1 MFLRLFLLLC
11 LVSFSHS
18 SNSST
23 ASCPNS
29 TDIRQL
35 TRVFRYVSGFN
46 SSWFSSSNC
55 SAVITRV
62 VLPSRNLNGTVSW
75 NPLRNLTRLRVLDLS
90 NNSLHGSIPTWLW
103 SKPGLVSVNLSRN
116 RFGGSIRVIP
126 VNGSAS
132 SVKELN
138 LSFNRFTNAVN
149 LTGFTNLTVLDLSRN
164 SLGVL
169 PLGLASLSGLQ
180 HLDIS
185 RCKIN
190 GSVKPISGLK
200 SLSYLDLSQNS
211 MNGSFPVDFPNLNHL
226 RFLNL
231 STNRFSGSVGFD
243 KYRKFGK
250 SAFSHAG
257 SFVFNDSK
265 IPNHHR
271 LHRLTHRIPPLP
283 PRHQTVKTHRFH
295 KHTPLLIGLSSS
307 LGALVILIFAVAII
321 LIRRR
326 LKSAS
331 TKSRWAISNP
341 AQLDYKMEKSGPF
354 EFGTESGSSW
364 VADIKEPTAAPVVM
378 ASKPLMNL
386 TFKDLIVAT
395 SHFGTESVISDGT
408 CGPLYR
414 AVLPGDLHVAIKVL
428 EKIRDVDQNDAVTAF
443 EALTRLK
450 HPNLL
455 TLSGYCIA
463 GKEKLI
469 LYEFMANGDLHRWL
483 HELPAG
489 ETNVEDWSADTWES
503 HVGDSSPEKT
513 NWLIRHRIAI
523 GVARGLAYL
532 HHVGTT
538 HGHLVATNI
547 LLTETLEPRISDFG
561 INNIA
566 KTGDDHSNNNVES
579 DVYSFGVI
587 LFELLTGK
595 QGRDENVKS
604 VRRLVKERRGEEA
617 LDSRLRLA
625 VGESVNEMVESLR
638 IGYFCTADSPGKRPT
653 MQQVLG
659 LLKDIR
665 TVSR

>member
-1 MFLRLFLLLC
+1 MFLKLLLLLS

-18 SNSST
+18 ST
-23 ASCPNS
+23 VSCPNG
-29 TDIRQL
+29 TDYRQL
-35 TRVFRYVSGFN
+35 TRVFRYISGFN
-46 SSWFSSSNC
+46 SSLFSNC
-55 SAVITRV
+55 SDVVTHI

-90 NNSLHGSIPTWLW
+90 NNSLDGSIPSWLW

-126 VNGSAS
+126 INGSVLP

-149 LTGFTNLTVLDLSRN
+149 LTGFVNLTALDLSHN
-164 SLGVL
+164 NLGVL
-169 PLGLASLSGLQ
+169 PLGLGSLSGLQ

-190 GSVKPISGLK
+190 GSVKPICGLK
-200 SLSYLDLSQNS
+200 SLSYLDLSENS

-226 RFLNL
+226 RFLNI
-231 STNRFSGSVGFD
+231 SANRFSGSVGFD

-250 SAFSHAG
+250 SAFSHG
-257 SFVFNDSK
+257 GHFVFNDSK
-265 IPNHHR
+265 IPTRHHFHTL
-271 LHRLTHRIPPLP
+271 LHRNPP
-283 PRHQTVKTHRFH
+283 PRHQIVKSHRF
-295 KHTPLLIGLSSS
+295 KHTPLVIGLSSS
-307 LGALVILIFAVAII
+307 LGALIILIFAVVVI

-326 LKSAS
+326 LKSARM
-331 TKSRWAISNP
+331 KSRWAISSP
-341 AQLDYKMEKSGPF
+341 APLDFKMEKSGPF
-354 EFGTESGSSW
+354 AFETESGSSW

-428 EKIRDVDQNDAVTAF
+428 ERIRDVDQNDAVAAF
-443 EALTRLK
+443 DALTRLK

-469 LYEFMANGDLHRWL
+469 LYEYMANGDLHRWL

-513 NWLIRHRIAI
+513 NWIIRHRIAI

-561 INNIA
+561 INNIST
-566 KTGDDHSNNNVES
+566 TGDDTNNHNVEF
-579 DVYSFGVI
+579 DVYCFGVI

-595 QGRDENVKS
+595 QGKEENVKS

-617 LDSRLRLA
+617 LDSRLRF
-625 VGESVNEMVESLR
+625 GESVNEMVESLR
-638 IGYFCTADSPGKRPT
+638 VGYFCTAETPGKRPT

>member
-1 MFLRLFLLLC
+1 MFLKLFLLLS

-18 SNSST
+18 DSST
-23 ASCPNS
+23 VSCPNG
-29 TDIRQL
+29 TDFRQL

-46 SSWFSSSNC
+46 SSWFSSNC
-55 SAVITRV
+55 SAVITHV

-75 NPLRNLTRLRVLDLS
+75 NPLRDLTRLRVLDLS
-90 NNSLHGSIPTWLW
+90 NNSLDGSLPTWLW
-103 SKPGLVSVNLSRN
+103 SKPGLVNVNLSRN

-126 VNGSAS
+126 FNGSVLS

-149 LTGFTNLTVLDLSRN
+149 LTGFTNLTSLDLSHN
-164 SLGVL
+164 NLGVL
-169 PLGLASLSGLQ
+169 PLGLGYLSGLR
-180 HLDIS
+180 HLDLS

-190 GSVKPISGLK
+190 GSIKPISGLK
-200 SLSYLDLSQNS
+200 SLNYLDLSENS

-226 RFLNL
+226 QFLNL
-231 STNRFSGSVGFD
+231 SANRFSGSVGFD

-250 SAFSHAG
+250 SAFLHG
-257 SFVFNDSK
+257 GDFVFNDSK

-271 LHRLTHRIPPLP
+271 LHHLTHRSPPPP
-283 PRHQTVKTHRFH
+283 PRHRTVKTHRL
-295 KHTPLLIGLSSS
+295 KLTPLVIGLSSS
-307 LGALVILIFAVAII
+307 LGALIILILAVAII

-326 LKSAS
+326 MKSAR

-341 AQLDYKMEKSGPF
+341 TPLDFKMEKSGPF

-428 EKIRDVDQNDAVTAF
+428 ERIRDVDQNDAVTAF

-455 TLSGYCIA
+455 SLSGYCIA

-566 KTGDDHSNNNVES
+566 KTGDDTNNNNVEF

-638 IGYFCTADSPGKRPT
+638 IGYFCTAETPGKRPT

>member
-1 MFLRLFLLLC
+1 MFLRLFLLLS
-11 LVSFSHS
+11 LLSLSHS
-18 SNSST
+18 ST
-23 ASCPNS
+23 VSCPTG
-29 TDIRQL
+29 TDFHQL

-46 SSWFSSSNC
+46 SSWFSNC
-55 SAVITRV
+55 SAVVTHV
-62 VLPSRNLNGTVSW
+62 VLPSRNLNGTLSW

-90 NNSLHGSIPTWLW
+90 NNSLDGSIPTWLW

-116 RFGGSIRVIP
+116 RFGGSIRVIS
-126 VNGSAS
+126 VNGSIS

-138 LSFNRFTNAVN
+138 ISFNRFTNAVN
-149 LTGFTNLTVLDLSRN
+149 LTGLVNLTALDLSHN
-164 SLGVL
+164 NLGVL
-169 PLGLASLSGLQ
+169 PIGLGSLSGLH

-190 GSVKPISGLK
+190 GSVKSISGLK
-200 SLSYLDLSQNS
+200 SLSYLDLSENS
-211 MNGSFPVDFPNLNHL
+211 MTGSFPVNFPNLSHL

-231 STNRFSGSVGFD
+231 SRNRFSGSVGYD

-250 SAFSHAG
+250 SAFLHG
-257 SFVFNDSK
+257 GDFVFNDSK
-265 IPNHHR
+265 IPTRHHLQPLPR
-271 LHRLTHRIPPLP
+271 RNLP
-283 PRHQTVKTHRFH
+283 PRNQNVKTHRL
-295 KHTPLLIGLSSS
+295 KHTSLVIGLSSS
-307 LGALVILIFAVAII
+307 LGALVILVFVVAVI

-326 LKSAS
+326 LKSARM
-331 TKSRWAISNP
+331 KSRWAISSP
-341 AQLDYKMEKSGPF
+341 APLDFKMEKSGPF
-354 EFGTESGSSW
+354 AFGTESGSSW

-428 EKIRDVDQNDAVTAF
+428 ERIRDVDENDAVTAF

-463 GKEKLI
+463 GREKLV

-566 KTGDDHSNNNVES
+566 KTRDDDDTSNNNVEY
-579 DVYSFGVI
+579 DVYCFGVI

-595 QGRDENVKS
+595 QGNDENVKS
-604 VRRLVKERRGEEA
+604 VRRLVKERRGEDA

-625 VGESVNEMVESLR
+625 VGESVSEMVESLR
-638 IGYFCTADSPGKRPT
+638 IGYFCTAETPGKRPT

>member
-1 MFLRLFLLLC
+1 MFLRLFLLLS
-11 LVSFSHS
+11 LLSLSHS
-18 SNSST
+18 ST
-23 ASCPNS
+23 VSCPNG
-29 TDIRQL
+29 TDFHQL

-46 SSWFSSSNC
+46 SSWFSNC
-55 SAVITRV
+55 SAVVTHV
-62 VLPSRNLNGTVSW
+62 VLPSRNLNGTLSW

-90 NNSLHGSIPTWLW
+90 NNFLDGSIPTWLW

-116 RFGGSIRVIP
+116 RFGGSIRVIS
-126 VNGSAS
+126 VNGSIS

-149 LTGFTNLTVLDLSRN
+149 LTGLVNLTALDLSHN
-164 SLGVL
+164 NLGVL
-169 PLGLASLSGLQ
+169 PIGLGSLSGLH

-190 GSVKPISGLK
+190 GSVKSISGLK
-200 SLSYLDLSQNS
+200 SLSYLDLSENS
-211 MNGSFPVDFPNLNHL
+211 MTGSFPVNFPNLSHL

-231 STNRFSGSVGFD
+231 SRNRFSGSVGYD

-250 SAFSHAG
+250 SAFLHG
-257 SFVFNDSK
+257 GDFVFNDSK
-265 IPNHHR
+265 IPTRHH
-271 LHRLTHRIPPLP
+271 LQPLPHRNLP
-283 PRHQTVKTHRFH
+283 PRNQNVKTHRL
-295 KHTPLLIGLSSS
+295 KHTSLVIGLSSS
-307 LGALVILIFAVAII
+307 LGALVILVFVVAVI

-326 LKSAS
+326 LKSARM
-331 TKSRWAISNP
+331 KSRWAISSP
-341 AQLDYKMEKSGPF
+341 APLDFKMEKSGPF
-354 EFGTESGSSW
+354 AFGTESGSSW

-428 EKIRDVDQNDAVTAF
+428 ERIRDVDENDAVTAF

-455 TLSGYCIA
+455 TLYGYCIA
-463 GKEKLI
+463 GREKLV

-566 KTGDDHSNNNVES
+566 KTRDDDDTSNNNVEY
-579 DVYSFGVI
+579 DVYCFGVI

-595 QGRDENVKS
+595 QGNDENVKS
-604 VRRLVKERRGEEA
+604 VRRLVKERRGEDA

-625 VGESVNEMVESLR
+625 VGESVSEMVESLR
-638 IGYFCTADSPGKRPT
+638 IGYFCTAETPGKRPT

>member
-1 MFLRLFLLLC
+1 MFSRLLLLLLFS
-11 LVSFSHS
+11 LVSFSYS
-18 SNSST
+18 SNV
-23 ASCPNS
+23 SCPNG
-29 TDIRQL
+29 TDFLQL
-35 TRVFRYVSGFN
+35 TRAFRYVSGFN
-46 SSWFSSSNC
+46 SSWFSNC
-55 SAVITRV
+55 SVNVTHI
-62 VLPSRNLNGTVSW
+62 VLPSRKLNGTVSW
-75 NPLRNLTRLRVLDLS
+75 TQLRNLTRLRVLDLS
-90 NNSLHGSIPTWLW
+90 NNSLDGSVPTWLW
-103 SKPGLVSVNLSRN
+103 SKPGLVSVDLSRN

-126 VNGSAS
+126 VNGSVFS
-132 SVKELN
+132 SVKNLN
-138 LSFNRFTNAVN
+138 LSYNRFTNAIN
-149 LTGFTNLTVLDLSRN
+149 LTGFVNLTALDLSHN
-164 SLGVL
+164 SLRVL
-169 PLGLASLSGLQ
+169 PIGVGSLSGLH

-190 GSVKPISGLK
+190 ASVKPISSLK
-200 SLSYLDLSQNS
+200 SLVYLDLSENS
-211 MNGSFPVDFPNLNHL
+211 MTGSFPVDFPNLDHL

-231 STNRFSGSVGFD
+231 SANRFSGSVGFD

-250 SAFSHAG
+250 SAFSHG
-257 SFVFNDSK
+257 GDFVFNVSK
-265 IPNHHR
+265 IPTRHR
-271 LHRLTHRIPPLP
+271 LHHLPHQNPP
-283 PRHQTVKTHRFH
+283 PRHRAVKTNRF
-295 KHTPLLIGLSSS
+295 KRTPLIIGLSSS
-307 LGALVILIFAVAII
+307 LGALFILVFVVSVIF
-321 LIRRR
+321 IRRR
-326 LKSAS
+326 LRSAR
-331 TKSRWAISNP
+331 TKSRWAISSP
-341 AQLDYKMEKSGPF
+341 APLDFKMEKSGPF
-354 EFGTESGSSW
+354 AFETESGSSW

-408 CGPLYR
+408 CGPIYR

-428 EKIRDVDQNDAVTAF
+428 DRIRDVDQNEAVTAF

-469 LYEFMANGDLHRWL
+469 LYEFMATGDLHRWL
-483 HELPAG
+483 HELPTG

-566 KTGDDHSNNNVES
+566 KTGDDANDNNLDF
-579 DVYSFGVI
+579 DVYCFGVI

-595 QGRDENVKS
+595 QGSEEHVKA
-604 VRRLVKERRGEEA
+604 VRRLFKERRGEEA

-625 VGESVNEMVESLR
+625 SGESVNEMVESLR
-638 IGYFCTADSPGKRPT
+638 IGYFCTAETPGKRPT

>member
-1 MFLRLFLLLC
+1 MFLRLFLLLT
-11 LVSFSHS
+11 LVSLSHS
-18 SNSST
+18 ST
-23 ASCPNS
+23 VSCPNG
-29 TDIRQL
+29 TDFHQL
-35 TRVFRYVSGFN
+35 AKVFRYVSGFN
-46 SSWFSSSNC
+46 SSWFSNC
-55 SAVITRV
+55 SAVVTHV
-62 VLPSRNLNGTVSW
+62 VLPSKNLNGTLSW

-90 NNSLHGSIPTWLW
+90 NNSLDGSIPTWLW

-126 VNGSAS
+126 VNGSIS

-149 LTGFTNLTVLDLSRN
+149 LTGFVNLTALDLSRN
-164 SLGVL
+164 HLGVL
-169 PLGLASLSGLQ
+169 PIGLGSLSGLH

-190 GSVKPISGLK
+190 GSVKSISGLK
-200 SLSYLDLSQNS
+200 SLSYLDLSENS
-211 MNGSFPVDFPNLNHL
+211 LNGSFPVDFPNLNHL

-231 STNRFSGSVGFD
+231 SRNRFSGSVGYD

-250 SAFSHAG
+250 SAFLHG
-257 SFVFNDSK
+257 GDFVFNDSK
-265 IPNHHR
+265 IPTRHH
-271 LHRLTHRIPPLP
+271 LQPLPHRNLP
-283 PRHQTVKTHRFH
+283 PRNRIVKTHRR
-295 KHTPLLIGLSSS
+295 KHTPLVIALSSS
-307 LGALVILIFAVAII
+307 LGALVILVFVVAVI

-326 LKSAS
+326 LKSARM
-331 TKSRWAISNP
+331 KSRWAISSP
-341 AQLDYKMEKSGPF
+341 APLDFKMEKSGPF
-354 EFGTESGSSW
+354 AFGTESGSSW

-428 EKIRDVDQNDAVTAF
+428 ERIRDVDENDAVTAF

-463 GKEKLI
+463 GKEKLV

-566 KTGDDHSNNNVES
+566 KTGDDDTSNNNVEY
-579 DVYSFGVI
+579 DVYCFGVI

-595 QGRDENVKS
+595 QGNDENVKS

-625 VGESVNEMVESLR
+625 VEESVSEMVESLR
-638 IGYFCTADSPGKRPT
+638 IGYFCTAETPGKRPT

>member
-1 MFLRLFLLLC
+1 MFRLLLLLS
-11 LVSFSHS
+11 LVSLSHS
-18 SNSST
+18 ST
-23 ASCPNS
+23 ISCPKG
-29 TDIRQL
+29 TDFRQL
-35 TRVFRYVSGFN
+35 TRVFRYVNGFN
-46 SSWFSSSNC
+46 SSWFPNC
-55 SAVITRV
+55 SVAVTHI

-75 NPLRNLTRLRVLDLS
+75 NPLRNLTRLSVLDLS
-90 NNSLHGSIPTWLW
+90 NNSLDGSIPTWLW
-103 SKPGLVSVNLSRN
+103 SKPGLLSVNLSRN

-126 VNGSAS
+126 ANGSVLS
-132 SVKELN
+132 SVKKLN

-149 LTGFTNLTVLDLSRN
+149 LTGFVNLTALDLSHN
-164 SLGVL
+164 NLGVL
-169 PLGLASLSGLQ
+169 PLGLGSLSGLH

-190 GSVKPISGLK
+190 GSVKPISGLN
-200 SLSYLDLSQNS
+200 SLDYLDLSENS
-211 MNGSFPVDFPNLNHL
+211 MSGSFPVDFPKLNHL

-231 STNRFSGSVGFD
+231 STNRFSGSVGTD

-250 SAFSHAG
+250 SAFSNG
-257 SFVFNDSK
+257 GDFVFNDSK
-265 IPNHHR
+265 IPTRHH
-271 LHRLTHRIPPLP
+271 LHPHPHRNPPP
-283 PRHQTVKTHRFH
+283 PHRTVKRHRF
-295 KHTPLLIGLSSS
+295 KHAPLVIGLSSS
-307 LGALVILIFAVAII
+307 LGALMILIIAVAVILT
-321 LIRRR
+321 RRR
-326 LKSAS
+326 LKTARM
-331 TKSRWAISNP
+331 KSRWAISSP
-341 AQLDYKMEKSGPF
+341 APLDFKMEKSGPF
-354 EFGTESGSSW
+354 AFGTESGSSW
-364 VADIKEPTAAPVVM
+364 VADIKEPTTAPVVM

-428 EKIRDVDQNDAVTAF
+428 EKIRDVNQNDAVTAF

-513 NWLIRHRIAI
+513 NWIIRHRIAI

-566 KTGDDHSNNNVES
+566 KTGDDTDNNNVEF
-579 DVYSFGVI
+579 DVYCFGVI

-595 QGRDENVKS
+595 QGNEENVKS

-638 IGYFCTADSPGKRPT
+638 IGYFCTAETPGKRPT

>member
-1 MFLRLFLLLC
+1 MFLRLFLLLS
-11 LVSFSHS
+11 LISLSHS
-18 SNSST
+18 S
-23 ASCPNS
+23 CPNG
-29 TDIRQL
+29 TDFRQL

-46 SSWFSSSNC
+46 SSWFSSNC
-55 SAVITRV
+55 SVTVTRII
-62 VLPSRNLNGTVSW
+62 LPSRNLNGTVSW

-90 NNSLHGSIPTWLW
+90 NNSLDGSIPTWLW

-116 RFGGSIRVIP
+116 RFGGSLRLIP
-126 VNGSAS
+126 VNY

-149 LTGFTNLTVLDLSRN
+149 LTGFVNLTALDLSHN
-164 SLGVL
+164 NLGVL
-169 PLGLASLSGLQ
+169 PIGLGSLSGLNR
-180 HLDIS
+180 LDIS
-185 RCKIN
+185 SCKIN
-190 GSVKPISGLK
+190 GSIKPISGLK
-200 SLSYLDLSQNS
+200 SLSYLDLSENS

-231 STNRFSGSVGFD
+231 SSNRFSGSVGFD

-250 SAFSHAG
+250 SAFSHG
-257 SFVFNDSK
+257 GDFVFNDSK
-265 IPNHHR
+265 IPNRHR
-271 LHRLTHRIPPLP
+271 LQPLPHQLPP
-283 PRHQTVKTHRFH
+283 PRHRTVKTHRFNN
-295 KHTPLLIGLSSS
+295 HTPLVIGLSSS
-307 LGALVILIFAVAII
+307 LGALVILIFISGLI

-326 LKSAS
+326 LKSARL
-331 TKSRWAISNP
+331 KSRWAISNP
-341 AQLDYKMEKSGPF
+341 APLDFKMEKSGPF
-354 EFGTESGSSW
+354 AFETESGSSW
-364 VADIKEPTAAPVVM
+364 VADIKEPTTAPVVM

-395 SHFGTESVISDGT
+395 SHFGKESVISDGT

-428 EKIRDVDQNDAVTAF
+428 ERIRGVDQNDAVTAF
-443 EALTRLK
+443 EGLTRLK

-538 HGHLVATNI
+538 HGHLVATNV

-561 INNIA
+561 INNIV
-566 KTGDDHSNNNVES
+566 KTGDDSNNNNVEY
-579 DVYSFGVI
+579 DVYCFGVI

-595 QGRDENVKS
+595 QGNEENVKS

-617 LDSRLRLA
+617 LDTRLRLA

-638 IGYFCTADSPGKRPT
+638 IGYFCTAEVPGKRPT

>member
-1 MFLRLFLLLC
+1 MFLRFLLLLS
-11 LVSFSHS
+11 LVSLSHS
-18 SNSST
+18 ST
-23 ASCPNS
+23 VTSCPNNV
-29 TDIRQL
+29 TDFRQL

-46 SSWFSSSNC
+46 SSWFSDC
-55 SAVITRV
+55 SVTHI

-90 NNSLHGSIPTWLW
+90 NNSLDGSIPTWLW
-103 SKPGLVSVNLSRN
+103 SKPGLVSVNISRN

-126 VNGSAS
+126 VNS

-149 LTGFTNLTVLDLSRN
+149 LTGFVNLTSLDLSHN
-164 SLGVL
+164 NLGVL
-169 PLGLASLSGLQ
+169 PLGLGSITGLN

-200 SLSYLDLSQNS
+200 SLGYLDLSGNS
-211 MNGSFPVDFPNLNHL
+211 MHGSFPVDFPNLNHL

-231 STNRFSGSVGFD
+231 SSNRFSGSVGFD

-250 SAFSHAG
+250 SAFSRG
-257 SFVFNDSK
+257 GDFVFDDSK
-265 IPNHHR
+265 IPNRHR
-271 LHRLTHRIPPLP
+271 LQPIIHRNPP
-283 PRHQTVKTHRFH
+283 PRHRPIKTHRF
-295 KHTPLLIGLSSS
+295 KHTALVIGLSSS
-307 LGALVILIFAVAII
+307 IGALVILIFAVSLI

-326 LKSAS
+326 MRSARM
-331 TKSRWAISNP
+331 KSRWAISNP
-341 AQLDYKMEKSGPF
+341 EPLDFKMDKSGPF
-354 EFGTESGSSW
+354 AYETESGSSW

-378 ASKPLMNL
+378 ASKPLMSL

-428 EKIRDVDQNDAVTAF
+428 EKIRDVDQNDAVRAF

-469 LYEFMANGDLHRWL
+469 LYEFMANGDLNRWL

-489 ETNVEDWSADTWES
+489 ETNVEDWSSDTWES
-503 HVGDSSPEKT
+503 HVGADSSPSSPEKT

-523 GVARGLAYL
+523 CVARGLAYL

-561 INNIA
+561 INNIS
-566 KTGDDHSNNNVES
+566 KTREGDVVNSNNNVEY
-579 DVYSFGVI
+579 DVYCFGVI
-587 LFELLTGK
+587 LFEILTGK
-595 QGRDENVKS
+595 QGNEENVRS
-604 VRRLVKERRGEEA
+604 VRKLVKERRGEEA
-617 LDSRLRLA
+617 LDSRLRLGD
-625 VGESVNEMVESLR
+625 GESVNEMVESLR
-638 IGYFCTADSPGKRPT
+638 VGYFCTADSPGKRPT

>member
-1 MFLRLFLLLC
+1 MFLKLLLLLS

-18 SNSST
+18 ETSTVSCSNG
-23 ASCPNS
+23 
-29 TDIRQL
+29 TDFRQL

-46 SSWFSSSNC
+46 SSWFSSNC
-55 SAVITRV
+55 SAVITDI

-75 NPLRNLTRLRVLDLS
+75 SRLRNLTRLRVLDLS
-90 NNSLHGSIPTWLW
+90 NNSLDGSVPTWLW
-103 SKPGLVSVNLSRN
+103 SKPGLDSVNLSRN
-116 RFGGSIRVIP
+116 RFGGSIRVISF
-126 VNGSAS
+126 NGSVS

-149 LTGFTNLTVLDLSRN
+149 LTGFTNLTALDLSRN
-164 SLGVL
+164 NLGVL
-169 PLGLASLSGLQ
+169 PLGLGSLSGLE

-200 SLSYLDLSQNS
+200 SLSYLDLSENS
-211 MNGSFPVDFPNLNHL
+211 MNGSFPVDFPNLNYL

-231 STNRFSGSVGFD
+231 SANRFSGSVGFD

-250 SAFSHAG
+250 SAFLHG
-257 SFVFNDSK
+257 GDFVFNVSK
-265 IPNHHR
+265 IPKQQRRYPPPHR
-271 LHRLTHRIPPLP
+271 HPPS
-283 PRHQTVKTHRFH
+283 PRHRTVKTHRFNR
-295 KHTPLLIGLSSS
+295 TPLVTGLSSS
-307 LGALVILIFAVAII
+307 LGALII
-321 LIRRR
+321 LVVAVTVFVICRRSKAAR
-326 LKSAS
+326 M
-331 TKSRWAISNP
+331 KSRWAISDP
-341 AQLDYKMEKSGPF
+341 QPLDVKMDKSGPF

-428 EKIRDVDQNDAVTAF
+428 EKIRDVDQNDAVIAF

-532 HHVGTT
+532 HHVGNT

-561 INNIA
+561 FKNIA
-566 KTGDDHSNNNVES
+566 KTGDDTNNNNVEF

-595 QGRDENVKS
+595 QGNDENVKS

-625 VGESVNEMVESLR
+625 VEESVNEMVESLR
-638 IGYFCTADSPGKRPT
+638 IGYFCTAETPGKRPT